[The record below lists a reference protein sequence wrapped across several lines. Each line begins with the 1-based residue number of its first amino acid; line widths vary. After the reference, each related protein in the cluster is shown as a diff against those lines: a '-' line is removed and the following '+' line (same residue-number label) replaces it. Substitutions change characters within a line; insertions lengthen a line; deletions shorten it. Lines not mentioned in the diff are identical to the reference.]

1 MLAPGGRIL
10 GPRPGC
16 PPRKETT
23 LISDDRFYARVFG
36 LVVAAL
42 LAAAL
47 VSILKPFVGPILW
60 ALLLAFL
67 LHPINAGLRK
77 RFRGKKGH
85 GLAALFMTVAVTLA
99 IVLPAAL
106 LAIAFAGQAA
116 DLIRRL
122 GGLADRYRI
131 VRPSDIVRLP
141 IVDRVVHWFA
151 EHTPVTVDQVQA
163 WIVNGLRTA
172 LEFAL
177 TNSRFVFLGA
187 LGAVV
192 GLFLMLFILYFFF
205 RDGDQMIGQGM
216 ALVPLDEE
224 RKRRLE
230 SHIADVTRAV
240 VYGNVMT
247 AIIQGALV
255 GFAFWISP
263 LPSPVVF
270 GVLGAIAALI
280 PALGTG
286 LVLIPAAIVLAFGG
300 HWGWSLFMLVWA
312 VGVVGTI
319 DNFLRPIFISGRA
332 QISTLPVFIGAV
344 GGVAAFGPIGLF
356 LGPIVIALALAFIR
370 FAEEDRAS
378 AEPGA
383 TDRDLPSPRN
393 GSLPASR

>member
-1 MLAPGGRIL
+1 M
-10 GPRPGC
+10 
-16 PPRKETT
+16 
-23 LISDDRFYARVFG
+23 LISHDRFYARVFG
-36 LVVAAL
+36 LVVAVL

-67 LHPINAGLRK
+67 LHPVNAALRRRLPPGK
-77 RFRGKKGH
+77 GRGR
-85 GLAALFMTVAVTLA
+85 AALFMTVAVTLA
-99 IVLPAAL
+99 IILPAAL
-106 LAIAFAGQAA
+106 VAIAFAGQAA
-116 DLIRRL
+116 DLIQRL
-122 GGLADRYRI
+122 GSLADRYRI
-131 VRPSDIVRLP
+131 ARPSDIVRLP
-141 IVDRVVHWFA
+141 IVDRVVHWLA

-177 TNSRFVFLGA
+177 AHSRFVFLGA

-192 GLFLMLFILYFFF
+192 GLFLMLFVLYFFF
-205 RDGDQMIGQGM
+205 RDGDEMIQRGM

-230 SHIADVTRAV
+230 SHVADVTRAV
-240 VYGNVMT
+240 VYGNVLT
-247 AIIQGALV
+247 ALIQGALV

-286 LVLIPAAIVLAFGG
+286 LVLIPAAIALAFAGQ
-300 HWGWSLFMLVWA
+300 WGWSLFVLAWA
-312 VGVVGTI
+312 IGVVGTI

-356 LGPIVIALALAFIR
+356 LGPIVIALVLAFIR
-370 FAEEDRAS
+370 FAEEDRAP
-378 AEPGA
+378 AAP
-383 TDRDLPSPRN
+383 N
-393 GSLPASR
+393 GGEAVTSE